1 MNSPHKEKRYLKI
14 LTAVACVSLLSGS
27 LVYFA
32 LKDQSLHYSSEIK
45 QTAKVQ
51 YALVNEDKGARFEN
65 TDYNLGSDFV
75 TLINQD
81 TENNW
86 ETTNRSVAE
95 AGLKSGQFD
104 AVITLPSDFSEKLL
118 SLESVSPEKATVSYQ
133 IREGQ
138 NEQANQA
145 VHSQVNTVL
154 QGFNQ
159 RVVRMYFSS
168 IIRNLSDAQTNV
180 NQMATTELSQNTFI
194 ISNIQ
199 APFSTLP
206 DSFRST
212 QSIANSLK
220 TDNELFKTQQE
231 AFVKSV
237 ASSMEANNNSL
248 DASGKALEST
258 TNSVNE
264 FSKEA
269 NTRLEKSTNQYKEQ
283 SEKDKAALEKQWTDD
298 QKHYSDLYNALYTVG
313 NAKLKEL
320 QLSDTATGSFMADF
334 KAKAGEYKTAQSKV
348 KGNLEAQITS
358 LEKEVAE
365 LRALR
370 ETIAETYYG
379 SKDLSDQTATDK
391 DIRSAILNLMT
402 KPENRSKL
410 PKQYIEAIAS
420 RLPMISSGD
429 LSALIA
435 KLEQDKLISSDE
447 ATTYRNALKIVSNY
461 SSELGDS
468 LGQNT
473 TFKYLSSAATVTSPV
488 TYPIHQTLEF
498 DPSTGSQT
506 VQLNIDDANM
516 GNLELEGVTKDSI
529 EASIRQQ
536 LKDTGYHVTAAVSG
550 NTIQVTF
557 VNERTASTTPVAS
570 SDSGGSSTS
579 NADASDAATSTNS
592 TSTSE
597 STTATPTTS
606 PKVSQPSYAT
616 LPKKVSVTISGQIK
630 WNLSDDVKKNSYNQ
644 VGYSW
649 TDGSSVQA
657 SAQLSVFNGKYDTL
671 AEDLPAIL
679 KNFQNL
685 DLTAQQI
692 VTLFASPGASLDI
705 NQFASTLSSGTLVQ
719 KASPDSVYSL
729 YNNLTDDERAS
740 EISDV
745 LVTKYRLAGDNLYK
759 QVDQQLKD
767 VTDILGEKENPKEG
781 TLRQVYQSLP
791 DSDLLVKQASAL
803 NTWYGEMQK
812 VLDEAHNQWK
822 DSEKLAYE
830 SVVNDQ
836 NPQPEKMNTSKLE
849 EEVKS
854 LLSQYDSLRDSS
866 KKTAQ
871 ATADGAA
878 QVRDIS
884 PQIQQLNE
892 TTESIQKSADGVLSS
907 LNQSVKETSGTVEKN
922 TSYAE
927 QFGKVLANAKSGG
940 SDNKQVF
947 NFLSDPITTKVTEG
961 KTQAASHI
969 SIIPYY
975 MTLLL
980 SVISFVIAMTI
991 GRFVKDRQEREET
1004 DLLTTKKWDLKLQS
1018 FLPTIITATV
1028 GSILFSGVTIGVAT
1042 AANGF
1047 LWFIYSFMLMASL
1060 ILVLSYSLKKA
1071 PYPTYIVSASLL
1083 GFYLL
1088 LTPILGV
1095 ATQSG
1100 SFLNFLYRL
1109 SPLQNIENGFSYLLV
1124 GGNLSIVTILL
1135 LLLFV
1140 GIGVSLNLFTRK
1152 K

>member
-180 NQMATTELSQNTFI
+180 NQMASTELSQNTFI

-237 ASSMEANNNSL
+237 ASSREANNNSL
-248 DASGKALEST
+248 DVSGKALEST

-269 NTRLEKSTNQYKEQ
+269 NTRLEKSTDQYKEQ
-283 SEKDKAALEKQWTDD
+283 SEKDKATLEKQWTDD
-298 QKHYSDLYNALYTVG
+298 QKHYFDLYNALYTVG

-320 QLSDTATGSFMADF
+320 QSSDTATGSFMADF

-420 RLPMISSGD
+420 HLPMISSGD

-461 SSELGDS
+461 SSELGGS

-506 VQLNIDDANM
+506 VQLNIDDAKM

-529 EASIRQQ
+529 
-536 LKDTGYHVTAAVSG
+536 
-550 NTIQVTF
+550 
-557 VNERTASTTPVAS
+557 
-570 SDSGGSSTS
+570 
-579 NADASDAATSTNS
+579 
-592 TSTSE
+592 
-597 STTATPTTS
+597 
-606 PKVSQPSYAT
+606 
-616 LPKKVSVTISGQIK
+616 
-630 WNLSDDVKKNSYNQ
+630 
-644 VGYSW
+644 
-649 TDGSSVQA
+649 
-657 SAQLSVFNGKYDTL
+657 
-671 AEDLPAIL
+671 
-679 KNFQNL
+679 
-685 DLTAQQI
+685 
-692 VTLFASPGASLDI
+692 
-705 NQFASTLSSGTLVQ
+705 
-719 KASPDSVYSL
+719 
-729 YNNLTDDERAS
+729 
-740 EISDV
+740 
-745 LVTKYRLAGDNLYK
+745 
-759 QVDQQLKD
+759 
-767 VTDILGEKENPKEG
+767 
-781 TLRQVYQSLP
+781 
-791 DSDLLVKQASAL
+791 
-803 NTWYGEMQK
+803 
-812 VLDEAHNQWK
+812 
-822 DSEKLAYE
+822 
-830 SVVNDQ
+830 
-836 NPQPEKMNTSKLE
+836 
-849 EEVKS
+849 
-854 LLSQYDSLRDSS
+854 
-866 KKTAQ
+866 
-871 ATADGAA
+871 
-878 QVRDIS
+878 
-884 PQIQQLNE
+884 
-892 TTESIQKSADGVLSS
+892 
-907 LNQSVKETSGTVEKN
+907 
-922 TSYAE
+922 
-927 QFGKVLANAKSGG
+927 
-940 SDNKQVF
+940 
-947 NFLSDPITTKVTEG
+947 
-961 KTQAASHI
+961 
-969 SIIPYY
+969 
-975 MTLLL
+975 
-980 SVISFVIAMTI
+980 
-991 GRFVKDRQEREET
+991 
-1004 DLLTTKKWDLKLQS
+1004 
-1018 FLPTIITATV
+1018 
-1028 GSILFSGVTIGVAT
+1028 
-1042 AANGF
+1042 
-1047 LWFIYSFMLMASL
+1047 
-1060 ILVLSYSLKKA
+1060 
-1071 PYPTYIVSASLL
+1071 
-1083 GFYLL
+1083 
-1088 LTPILGV
+1088 
-1095 ATQSG
+1095 
-1100 SFLNFLYRL
+1100 
-1109 SPLQNIENGFSYLLV
+1109 
-1124 GGNLSIVTILL
+1124 
-1135 LLLFV
+1135 
-1140 GIGVSLNLFTRK
+1140 
-1152 K
+1152 

>member
-1 MNSPHKEKRYLKI
+1 MNSPHKGKRYLKM
-14 LTAVACVSLLSGS
+14 LTAMACVSLLSGS

-32 LKDQSLHYSSEIK
+32 LKDQNLHYSSERK

-86 ETTNRSVAE
+86 ETTSRSVAE

-118 SLESVSPEKATVSYQ
+118 SLESVSPEKAIVSYQ

-180 NQMATTELSQNTFI
+180 NQMVATDSSQNTFT

-199 APFSTLP
+199 TPFSTLP

-248 DASGKALEST
+248 DASGKSLEST
-258 TNSVNE
+258 TGSVNQ
-264 FSKEA
+264 FAKEA
-269 NTRLEKSTNQYKEQ
+269 NTRLEKSTDQYKEQ

-298 QKHYSDLYNALYTVG
+298 QKHYFDLYDALYTVG
-313 NAKLKEL
+313 NTKLKEL
-320 QLSDTATGSFMADF
+320 QSSDTEIGSFMADF
-334 KAKAGEYKTAQSKV
+334 KARAEEYKVAQGKV
-348 KGNLEAQITS
+348 KENLEAQITS
-358 LEKEVAE
+358 LEKEAID
-365 LRALR
+365 LLSLK

-379 SKDLSDQTATDK
+379 SKNLSDQTATDK
-391 DIRSAILNLMT
+391 DVRSAILNLMT

-410 PKQYIEAIAS
+410 PKQYIEAITS
-420 RLPMISSGD
+420 RLPLISSGD
-429 LSALIA
+429 LSDLIA

-447 ATTYRNALKIVSNY
+447 ATTYRNALKIVGSY
-461 SSELGDS
+461 SSELGGS
-468 LGQNT
+468 LGQNE
-473 TFKYLSSAATVTSPV
+473 TFKYLFSTDAMLNPATYS
-488 TYPIHQTLEF
+488 IHQTLEF

-506 VQLNIDDANM
+506 VQLSIDDAKM
-516 GNLELEGVTKDSI
+516 GNLELEGVMKDSL
-529 EASIRQQ
+529 EVSIRQQ
-536 LKDTGYHVTAAVSG
+536 LKDTGYNVTATVSE

-557 VNERTASTTPVAS
+557 INERTEPTTPVSSPDSGTSSTPSTDTSGATATTNATSASASTTTP
-570 SDSGGSSTS
+570 
-579 NADASDAATSTNS
+579 
-592 TSTSE
+592 
-597 STTATPTTS
+597 PTTS
-606 PKVSQPSYAT
+606 PDVNQPTYST

-649 TDGSSVQA
+649 TDGISVQA
-657 SAQLSVFNGKYDTL
+657 VGQLSVFNGKYDTL
-671 AEDLPAIL
+671 TEDLPVIL

-685 DLTAQQI
+685 DFTAQQI
-692 VTLFASPGASLDI
+692 VTLFASPATSLDI
-705 NQFASTLSSGTLVQ
+705 NQFASALSTGTLVE

-740 EISDV
+740 EISEV
-745 LVTKYRLAGDNLYK
+745 LVTKYQLAGDSLYK

-767 VTDILGEKENPKEG
+767 VMDILGEKDNPKEG

-803 NTWYGEMQK
+803 NTWYGEMKK

-822 DSEKLAYE
+822 DSEKVPYE

-836 NPQPEKMNTSKLE
+836 NPQPEKMDTSKLE

-866 KKTAQ
+866 KKAAQ
-871 ATADGAA
+871 ATAYGAA

-884 PQIQQLNE
+884 PQIQQLSE
-892 TTESIQKSADGVLSS
+892 TTESVQKSADGILSS
-907 LNQSVKETSGTVEKN
+907 LNQSVKETSSTVEKN

-927 QFGKVLANAKSGG
+927 QFGKVLANTKSGG

-961 KTQAASHI
+961 KAQSVSHI

-980 SVISFVIAMTI
+980 SVISFIIAMTL
-991 GRFVKDRQEREET
+991 GRFVKGGQEKEEA
-1004 DLLTTKKWDLKLQS
+1004 DLLTARKWDLKLTS
-1018 FLPTIITATV
+1018 FLPTVGVATV
-1028 GSILFSGVTIGVAT
+1028 GAILFSGVTLGVAT
-1042 AANGF
+1042 AANGV
-1047 LWFIYSFMLMASL
+1047 LWFVYSFALMTGF
-1060 ILVLSYSLKKA
+1060 ILVLSYGLRKA
-1071 PYPTYIVSASLL
+1071 PYLTYIVSASLL

-1095 ATQSG
+1095 TTQSG
-1100 SFLNFLYRL
+1100 SFLNLLYRL

-1124 GGNLSIVTILL
+1124 GGSLSVVTVLL

>member
-180 NQMATTELSQNTFI
+180 NQMASTELSQNTFI

-248 DASGKALEST
+248 DVSGKALEST

-269 NTRLEKSTNQYKEQ
+269 NTRLEKSTDQYKEQ
-283 SEKDKAALEKQWTDD
+283 SEKDKATLEKQWTDD
-298 QKHYSDLYNALYTVG
+298 QKHYFDLYNALYTVG

-320 QLSDTATGSFMADF
+320 QSSDTATGSFMADF

-420 RLPMISSGD
+420 HLPMISSGD

-461 SSELGDS
+461 SSELGGS

-506 VQLNIDDANM
+506 VQLNIDDAKM

-570 SDSGGSSTS
+570 SGSGGSSTS
-579 NADASDAATSTNS
+579 NAGASDAATSTNS

-597 STTATPTTS
+597 RTAATPTTS
-606 PKVSQPSYAT
+606 SEVSQPSYAT

-705 NQFASTLSSGTLVQ
+705 NQFAGTLSSGTLVQ

-781 TLRQVYQSLP
+781 TLHQVYQSLP

-812 VLDEAHNQWK
+812 VL
-822 DSEKLAYE
+822 E
-830 SVVNDQ
+830 SVDNDQ

-849 EEVKS
+849 EDVKS

-866 KKTAQ
+866 KKAAQ

-892 TTESIQKSADGVLSS
+892 TTESVQKSADGVLSS

-940 SDNKQVF
+940 ADNKQVF

-961 KTQAASHI
+961 KTQATSHI

-1018 FLPTIITATV
+1018 FLPTIITVAV

-1060 ILVLSYSLKKA
+1060 ILMLSYGLKKA

-1100 SFLNFLYRL
+1100 SFLNFLYRM

-1124 GGNLSIVTILL
+1124 GGSLSIVTILL

>member
-32 LKDQSLHYSSEIK
+32 LKDQNLHYSSETK

-86 ETTNRSVAE
+86 ETTSRSVAE

-180 NQMATTELSQNTFI
+180 NQMVATELSQNTFTT
-194 ISNIQ
+194 SNIQ
-199 APFSTLP
+199 VPFSTLP

-248 DASGKALEST
+248 DASGKSLEST

-269 NTRLEKSTNQYKEQ
+269 NTRLEKSTDQYKEQ
-283 SEKDKAALEKQWTDD
+283 SEKDKTALEKQWTDD
-298 QKHYSDLYNALYTVG
+298 QKHYSDLYDALYTVG
-313 NAKLKEL
+313 NMKLKEL
-320 QLSDTATGSFMADF
+320 QSSDTETGSFMADF
-334 KAKAGEYKTAQSKV
+334 KAKAEEYKVAQGKV

-358 LEKEVAE
+358 LEKEAAD
-365 LRALR
+365 LSALR
-370 ETIAETYYG
+370 DTIAETYYS

-402 KPENRSKL
+402 RPENRSKL

-420 RLPMISSGD
+420 RLPLISSGD
-429 LSALIA
+429 LSDLIA
-435 KLEQDKLISSDE
+435 KLEQDKLISFDE
-447 ATTYRNALKIVSNY
+447 ATTYRNALKIVDSY
-461 SSELGDS
+461 SSELGGS
-468 LGQNT
+468 LGQNA
-473 TFKYLSSAATVTSPV
+473 TFKYLSSTDTMINPV
-488 TYPIHQTLEF
+488 TYSIHQTLEF

-506 VQLNIDDANM
+506 VQLNIDDATM

-536 LKDTGYHVTAAVSG
+536 LKDTGYNVTATVSE
-550 NTIQVTF
+550 NTIQVMF
-557 VNERTASTTPVAS
+557 VNERTAPTTPVTS
-570 SDSGGSSTS
+570 PDSELSSTPNTDTS
-579 NADASDAATSTNS
+579 GAT
-592 TSTSE
+592 
-597 STTATPTTS
+597 TTAPTTS
-606 PKVSQPSYAT
+606 PDVNQPTYST

-644 VGYSW
+644 VSYSW
-649 TDGSSVQA
+649 TDGISVQA
-657 SAQLSVFNGKYDTL
+657 VGQLSVVNGKYDTL
-671 AEDLPAIL
+671 AEDLPVIL

-692 VTLFASPGASLDI
+692 VTLFASPETNLDI
-705 NQFASTLSSGTLVQ
+705 NQFASALSTGTLVE

-740 EISDV
+740 ELSEV
-745 LVTKYRLAGDNLYK
+745 LVAKYQLAGDSLYK

-767 VTDILGEKENPKEG
+767 VMDILGEKNNPKEG

-812 VLDEAHNQWK
+812 VLDQAHGQWK
-822 DSEKLAYE
+822 DSEKVPYE
-830 SVVNDQ
+830 SVVNAQ
-836 NPQPEKMNTSKLE
+836 NPQPERMDTSKLE

-866 KKTAQ
+866 KKAAQ

-892 TTESIQKSADGVLSS
+892 TTESVQKSADSVLSS
-907 LNQSVKETSGTVEKN
+907 LNQSVKETSSTVEKN

-961 KTQAASHI
+961 KAQSVSHI

-980 SVISFVIAMTI
+980 SVISLITAMTI
-991 GRFVKDRQEREET
+991 GRFVKGGQEKEEA
-1004 DLLTTKKWDLKLQS
+1004 DLLTARKWDLKLTS
-1018 FLPTIITATV
+1018 FLPTVGVATA
-1028 GSILFSGVTIGVAT
+1028 GAILFSGVTLGVAT
-1042 AANGF
+1042 AANGV
-1047 LWFIYSFMLMASL
+1047 LWFVYSFALMTGL
-1060 ILVLSYSLKKA
+1060 ILVLSYGLKKA
-1071 PYPTYIVSASLL
+1071 PYLTYILAASLL

-1095 ATQSG
+1095 TTQSG
-1100 SFLNFLYRL
+1100 SFLNLLYRL

-1124 GGNLSIVTILL
+1124 GGNLGVVTVLL